1 MIVLMLAAWL
11 LGYGGQ
17 CTTALI
23 HSTRATYLLACQ
35 KLIVKFQHVKGR
47 LGDAGNDKADKL
59 TDSGAQGTY
68 KL

>member
-1 MIVLMLAAWL
+1 MHSR
-11 LGYGGQ
+11 
-17 CTTALI
+17 ALI
-23 HSTRATYLLACQ
+23 QSTRATYLVASQ